1 MLFIV
6 PVLSTRSYTYEW
18 HVAFEIVRNYGY
30 RRLGIAVFW
39 RHAKQLANLAIHLL
53 AHRVVNR
60 VGPNVLEKSIQSR
73 VHRLLRERFGL
84 DLHGGGHLLRRL
96 SLHHSLKT
104 CQLGAL

>member
-53 AHRVVNR
+53 AS
-60 VGPNVLEKSIQSR
+60 PNDV
-73 VHRLLRERFGL
+73 
-84 DLHGGGHLLRRL
+84 
-96 SLHHSLKT
+96 
-104 CQLGAL
+104 

>member
-53 AHRVVNR
+53 AHGVVP
-60 VGPNVLEKSIQSR
+60 VVLTVLPVPVLLCCSTGTGSSI
-73 VHRLLRERFGL
+73 L
-84 DLHGGGHLLRRL
+84 
-96 SLHHSLKT
+96 
-104 CQLGAL
+104 